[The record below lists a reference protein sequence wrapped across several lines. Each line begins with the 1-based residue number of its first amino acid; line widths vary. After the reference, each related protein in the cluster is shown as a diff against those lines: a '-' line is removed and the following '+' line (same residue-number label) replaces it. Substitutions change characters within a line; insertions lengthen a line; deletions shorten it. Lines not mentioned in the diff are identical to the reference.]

1 MWGLVLSIRTSNII
15 KFDTVYNLIKG
26 WESLA
31 QAKITADST
40 ANIRD
45 YLLDLDDIG
54 KPKVVDMTDIR
65 RGKLNSAATMIIRL
79 LLLKKGT
86 YPDFP
91 NLGIDIRGRYRFMF
105 SEELSTLE
113 SELTDQIETYLPE
126 LLPITVSA
134 EMITIPST
142 TANGILFNIISNEI
156 DFVLLYNINKNTFD
170 GIRAS

>member
-1 MWGLVLSIRTSNII
+1 MTLSSKDQFDGLM
-15 KFDTVYNLIKG
+15 K
-26 WESLA
+26 
-31 QAKITADST
+31 
-40 ANIRD
+40 
-45 YLLDLDDIG
+45 
-54 KPKVVDMTDIR
+54 
-65 RGKLNSAATMIIRL
+65 
-79 LLLKKGT
+79 LKKEIELIQFLKEL
-86 YPDFP
+86 DNQFK
-91 NLGIDIRGRYRFMF
+91 NLNNQFKKSVY
-105 SEELSTLE
+105 EE

>member
-1 MWGLVLSIRTSNII
+1 M
-15 KFDTVYNLIKG
+15 
-26 WESLA
+26 A
-31 QAKITADST
+31 QAKITVDST

-156 DFVLLYNINKNTFD
+156 DFVFLYNINKNTFD

>member
-1 MWGLVLSIRTSNII
+1 M
-15 KFDTVYNLIKG
+15 
-26 WESLA
+26 A
-31 QAKITADST
+31 QAKITVDST

-54 KPKVVDMTDIR
+54 RPKVVDMTDIR

>member
-1 MWGLVLSIRTSNII
+1 M
-15 KFDTVYNLIKG
+15 
-26 WESLA
+26 A

-45 YLLDLDDIG
+45 YLLELDDIG

-79 LLLKKGT
+79 LLLKMGT
-86 YPDFP
+86 YQDFP

>member
-1 MWGLVLSIRTSNII
+1 
-15 KFDTVYNLIKG
+15 
-26 WESLA
+26 
-31 QAKITADST
+31 
-40 ANIRD
+40 
-45 YLLDLDDIG
+45 
-54 KPKVVDMTDIR
+54 MTDIR

-113 SELTDQIETYLPE
+113 SELTNQIETY
-126 LLPITVSA
+126 LPITVSA

>member
-1 MWGLVLSIRTSNII
+1 M
-15 KFDTVYNLIKG
+15 
-26 WESLA
+26 A
-31 QAKITADST
+31 QAKITVDST

-91 NLGIDIRGRYRFMF
+91 NLGIDI
-105 SEELSTLE
+105 
-113 SELTDQIETYLPE
+113 
-126 LLPITVSA
+126 
-134 EMITIPST
+134 
-142 TANGILFNIISNEI
+142 
-156 DFVLLYNINKNTFD
+156 
-170 GIRAS
+170 

>member
-1 MWGLVLSIRTSNII
+1 M
-15 KFDTVYNLIKG
+15 
-26 WESLA
+26 A
-31 QAKITADST
+31 QAKITVDST

-54 KPKVVDMTDIR
+54 SPKVVDMTDIR

>member
-1 MWGLVLSIRTSNII
+1 M
-15 KFDTVYNLIKG
+15 
-26 WESLA
+26 A

-113 SELTDQIETYLPE
+113 SELTDQIETYIPE

>member
-1 MWGLVLSIRTSNII
+1 M
-15 KFDTVYNLIKG
+15 
-26 WESLA
+26 A

-65 RGKLNSAATMIIRL
+65 RGKLNSATTMIIRL

>member
-1 MWGLVLSIRTSNII
+1 M
-15 KFDTVYNLIKG
+15 
-26 WESLA
+26 A
-31 QAKITADST
+31 QAKITVDST

-86 YPDFP
+86 YSDFP

>member
-1 MWGLVLSIRTSNII
+1 M
-15 KFDTVYNLIKG
+15 
-26 WESLA
+26 A

-45 YLLDLDDIG
+45 YLLELDDIG

>member
-1 MWGLVLSIRTSNII
+1 M
-15 KFDTVYNLIKG
+15 
-26 WESLA
+26 A
-31 QAKITADST
+31 QAKITVDST

-45 YLLDLDDIG
+45 YLLELDDIG

-65 RGKLNSAATMIIRL
+65 KGKLNSAATMIIRL

-113 SELTDQIETYLPE
+113 SELTNQVETYLPE

>member
-1 MWGLVLSIRTSNII
+1 M
-15 KFDTVYNLIKG
+15 
-26 WESLA
+26 A

-45 YLLDLDDIG
+45 YLLELDDIG
-54 KPKVVDMTDIR
+54 KPKVVDMKDIR

>member
-1 MWGLVLSIRTSNII
+1 M
-15 KFDTVYNLIKG
+15 
-26 WESLA
+26 A

-126 LLPITVSA
+126 LLPITFSA

>member
-1 MWGLVLSIRTSNII
+1 M
-15 KFDTVYNLIKG
+15 
-26 WESLA
+26 A
-31 QAKITADST
+31 QAKITVDST

-79 LLLKKGT
+79 LLLKKAT

>member
-1 MWGLVLSIRTSNII
+1 M
-15 KFDTVYNLIKG
+15 
-26 WESLA
+26 A

-105 SEELSTLE
+105 SEELSTL
-113 SELTDQIETYLPE
+113 
-126 LLPITVSA
+126 
-134 EMITIPST
+134 
-142 TANGILFNIISNEI
+142 
-156 DFVLLYNINKNTFD
+156 
-170 GIRAS
+170 

>member
-1 MWGLVLSIRTSNII
+1 M
-15 KFDTVYNLIKG
+15 
-26 WESLA
+26 A
-31 QAKITADST
+31 QAKITVDST

-170 GIRAS
+170 GIRASQSIKEVY

>member
-1 MWGLVLSIRTSNII
+1 M
-15 KFDTVYNLIKG
+15 
-26 WESLA
+26 A
-31 QAKITADST
+31 QAKITVDST

-113 SELTDQIETYLPE
+113 SELTNQIETYLPE

>member
-1 MWGLVLSIRTSNII
+1 M
-15 KFDTVYNLIKG
+15 
-26 WESLA
+26 A
-31 QAKITADST
+31 QAKITVDST

-113 SELTDQIETYLPE
+113 SELTNQIDTYLPE

>member
-1 MWGLVLSIRTSNII
+1 M
-15 KFDTVYNLIKG
+15 
-26 WESLA
+26 A
-31 QAKITADST
+31 QAKITVDST

-142 TANGILFNIISNEI
+142 TANCILFNIISNEI

>member
-1 MWGLVLSIRTSNII
+1 M
-15 KFDTVYNLIKG
+15 
-26 WESLA
+26 A

-156 DFVLLYNINKNTFD
+156 DFVSLYNINKNTFD

>member
-1 MWGLVLSIRTSNII
+1 M
-15 KFDTVYNLIKG
+15 
-26 WESLA
+26 A
-31 QAKITADST
+31 QAKITVDST

-113 SELTDQIETYLPE
+113 SELTNQIETYLPE

-156 DFVLLYNINKNTFD
+156 DFVLLYNINKNKTK
-170 GIRAS
+170 

>member
-1 MWGLVLSIRTSNII
+1 M
-15 KFDTVYNLIKG
+15 
-26 WESLA
+26 A

-45 YLLDLDDIG
+45 YLLELDDIG

-65 RGKLNSAATMIIRL
+65 RGKLNSAVTMIIRL

-113 SELTDQIETYLPE
+113 SELTNQIETYLPE

>member
-1 MWGLVLSIRTSNII
+1 M
-15 KFDTVYNLIKG
+15 
-26 WESLA
+26 A
-31 QAKITADST
+31 QAKITVDST

-54 KPKVVDMTDIR
+54 NPKVVDMTDIR
-65 RGKLNSAATMIIRL
+65 KGKLNSAATMIIRL

-126 LLPITVSA
+126 LLPITVIA

-170 GIRAS
+170 GIRA

>member
-1 MWGLVLSIRTSNII
+1 M
-15 KFDTVYNLIKG
+15 
-26 WESLA
+26 A

>member
-1 MWGLVLSIRTSNII
+1 M
-15 KFDTVYNLIKG
+15 
-26 WESLA
+26 A
-31 QAKITADST
+31 QAKITVDST

-113 SELTDQIETYLPE
+113 SELTNQIETYLPE

-170 GIRAS
+170 GIRA

>member
-1 MWGLVLSIRTSNII
+1 M
-15 KFDTVYNLIKG
+15 
-26 WESLA
+26 A

-54 KPKVVDMTDIR
+54 KPKIVDMTDIR

>member
-1 MWGLVLSIRTSNII
+1 M
-15 KFDTVYNLIKG
+15 
-26 WESLA
+26 A
-31 QAKITADST
+31 QAKITVDST

-170 GIRAS
+170 GIRTS

>member
-1 MWGLVLSIRTSNII
+1 
-15 KFDTVYNLIKG
+15 
-26 WESLA
+26 
-31 QAKITADST
+31 
-40 ANIRD
+40 
-45 YLLDLDDIG
+45 
-54 KPKVVDMTDIR
+54 MTDIR

-113 SELTDQIETYLPE
+113 SELTDQIETYLTE

>member
-1 MWGLVLSIRTSNII
+1 M
-15 KFDTVYNLIKG
+15 
-26 WESLA
+26 A
-31 QAKITADST
+31 QAKITVDST

-45 YLLDLDDIG
+45 YLLELDDIG

-113 SELTDQIETYLPE
+113 SELTNQIETYLPE

>member
-1 MWGLVLSIRTSNII
+1 M
-15 KFDTVYNLIKG
+15 
-26 WESLA
+26 A

-113 SELTDQIETYLPE
+113 SELTNQIETYLPE

>member
-1 MWGLVLSIRTSNII
+1 M
-15 KFDTVYNLIKG
+15 
-26 WESLA
+26 A
-31 QAKITADST
+31 QAKITVDST

-45 YLLDLDDIG
+45 YLLELDDIG

>member
-1 MWGLVLSIRTSNII
+1 M
-15 KFDTVYNLIKG
+15 
-26 WESLA
+26 A
-31 QAKITADST
+31 QAKITVDSI

>member
-1 MWGLVLSIRTSNII
+1 M
-15 KFDTVYNLIKG
+15 
-26 WESLA
+26 A
-31 QAKITADST
+31 QAKITVDST

-54 KPKVVDMTDIR
+54 KPKVVNMTDIR

>member
-1 MWGLVLSIRTSNII
+1 M
-15 KFDTVYNLIKG
+15 
-26 WESLA
+26 A

-45 YLLDLDDIG
+45 YLLELDDIG

-113 SELTDQIETYLPE
+113 SELTNQIETYLPE

>member
-1 MWGLVLSIRTSNII
+1 M
-15 KFDTVYNLIKG
+15 
-26 WESLA
+26 A
-31 QAKITADST
+31 QAKITVDSI

-79 LLLKKGT
+79 LILKKGT

>member
-1 MWGLVLSIRTSNII
+1 M
-15 KFDTVYNLIKG
+15 
-26 WESLA
+26 A
-31 QAKITADST
+31 QAKITVDST

>member
-1 MWGLVLSIRTSNII
+1 M
-15 KFDTVYNLIKG
+15 
-26 WESLA
+26 A
-31 QAKITADST
+31 QAKITVDST

-142 TANGILFNIISNEI
+142 KANGILFNIISNEI